1 MHYAISSYCNPIHPS
16 FLPSSRCGDAGL
28 LFSWP
33 SSRGIPP
40 KHPLLSLLLRTA
52 LLTRPS
58 RSGPSLAPSL
68 SAAPL
73 HPSYISPFPSLP
85 ALPSLPFS
93 PLSAQLSI
101 FETAAATPQLSTLTA
116 LVTQAGL
123 AGVLTAPGNYT
134 VFAPV
139 NTAFAAIPAPLVN
152 WLTNS
157 RTQNAAALSSTL
169 LYHVLGSVVYSNVIV
184 AAGSVA
190 ITPLCASCLP
200 PLNAYQN
207 PASGLLYIRTGTTVL
222 ATITLTVRGDRFLRS
237 RSVGGAGG
245 RCGCGGIEVAPMP

>member
-1 MHYAISSYCNPIHPS
+1 MGGAVIIYECDRVKLALVTLARPKSQAMFVMAHRAASAISGSCSHTPCS
-16 FLPSSRCGDAGL
+16 
-28 LFSWP
+28 
-33 SSRGIPP
+33 
-40 KHPLLSLLLRTA
+40 LSVYS
-52 LLTRPS
+52 P
-58 RSGPSLAPSL
+58 PSL

-207 PASGLLYIRTGTTVL
+207 PVSGLLYIRTGTTVL

-245 RCGCGGIEVAPMP
+245 RCGCGGIVVAPMP